1 MEQQNK
7 ITGKWTRRYANWAD
21 AAARERN
28 VARPDQS
35 TTDFVLV
42 RRQRKSIIATV
53 ASTTGTLRIRVPC
66 IWCPSQK
73 TNDEQQCSQKLY
85 LVVEPLQIKSNKE
98 RANIIFFFN
107 STGKMLS
114 KKKTGKKK
122 EAKRSSLLISAIT
135 LNLYIGYV

>member
-7 ITGKWTRRYANWAD
+7 ITGKWTRRYAKWAD

-28 VARPDQS
+28 VRTIARPDQS

-66 IWCPSQK
+66 IWCVHQN

-114 KKKTGKKK
+114 KKLVK
-122 EAKRSSLLISAIT
+122 KRSKT
-135 LNLYIGYV
+135 